1 MAEFM
6 GEHLGEM
13 SIESYICKTG
23 GGGDQMKIIDK
34 MNLKRKK

>member
-1 MAEFM
+1 M

-23 GGGDQMKIIDK
+23 GGGGDQMKIIDK